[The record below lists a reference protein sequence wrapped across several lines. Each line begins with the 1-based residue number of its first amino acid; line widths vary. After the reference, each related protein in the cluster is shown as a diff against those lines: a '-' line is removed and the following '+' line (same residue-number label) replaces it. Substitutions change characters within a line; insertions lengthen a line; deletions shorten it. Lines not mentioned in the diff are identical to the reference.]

1 MTNPSG
7 WKDENEN
14 EKMLNSW
21 GYSTYLDWVLV
32 IRLLIIIFNMYGWL
46 SMVIDDVMF
55 MYVPRVGK
63 REKLWTII
71 EKKSI
76 AHKDSYEKSVHSYI
90 YIFFLLIY
98 YF

>member
-1 MTNPSG
+1 MTTSCG
-7 WKDENEN
+7 WKDEDEN
-14 EKMLNSW
+14 EKMLNSG

-32 IRLLIIIFNMYGWL
+32 IRILIIIFSMYGWL

-63 REKLWTII
+63 REKLWKIV

-76 AHKDSYEKSVHSYI
+76 AHKDSNEKSVHSYI
-90 YIFFLLIY
+90 ICTAF
-98 YF
+98 